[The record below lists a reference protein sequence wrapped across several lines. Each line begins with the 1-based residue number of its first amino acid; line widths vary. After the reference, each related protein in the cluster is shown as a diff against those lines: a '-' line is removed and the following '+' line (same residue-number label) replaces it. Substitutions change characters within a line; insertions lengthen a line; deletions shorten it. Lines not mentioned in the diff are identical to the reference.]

1 MSFSKVTDPSVR
13 NCTFEYLF
21 IMSLFTLPTELL
33 IMIFERVG
41 ADEFRARL
49 ELLTI
54 CKSWLS
60 LAQMVMVESLDF
72 SSKTIDRFPPASES
86 ARSLISESMIN
97 LSINLSDFSS
107 SGIFRDITQPMSVG
121 EYVSKMKSAHDAW
134 TSKVDE
140 RLRKL
145 GLLLSSCKKLRRV
158 DLVAYTMH
166 DPLMYNFTWPRQP
179 NLLDSSIR
187 HILSP
192 NLAHGLTHLFID
204 TAGRIIEDEG
214 GVWSRF
220 HTCSLIA
227 NHFRTLRV
235 LHVRMK
241 NICPEILN
249 VEGYTQHPPIEEL
262 VITLNNHDMYGS
274 PMTQGYTHRCSRKF
288 RHLEMI
294 NQKQYL
300 MKDLADAAFAIVPN
314 LPRMR
319 VLQIDQI
326 CALPGEWIRAVD
338 CITGKRVIY
347 KSRDDLEG
355 ETEYDLDN

>member
-1 MSFSKVTDPSVR
+1 MTDPSVQ
-13 NCTFEYLF
+13 NFAFEYPSIMPLF
-21 IMSLFTLPTELL
+21 ALPTELL
-33 IMIFERVG
+33 IMIFELVG

-54 CKSWLS
+54 CKSWLG
-60 LAQMVMVESLDF
+60 LAQMVMVESLVF
-72 SSKTIDRFPPASES
+72 SSKTIDRFPPAPES

-107 SGIFRDITQPMSVG
+107 SGIFRDITQRPLSVG

-134 TSKVDE
+134 ASKADE

-166 DPLMYNFTWPRQP
+166 DPLMFNFTWPREP

-227 NHFRTLRV
+227 KHFRTLRV

-249 VEGYTQHPPIEEL
+249 VEEHTQHPPIEEL

-300 MKDLADAAFAIVPN
+300 MKDLADAAFAIAPN

-355 ETEYDLDN
+355 ETEYDLDD

>member
-1 MSFSKVTDPSVR
+1 VGNF
-13 NCTFEYLF
+13 
-21 IMSLFTLPTELL
+21 ELL
-33 IMIFERVG
+33 EAG
-41 ADEFRARL
+41 L
-49 ELLTI
+49 EPSLLAV

-60 LAQMVMVESLDF
+60 LAQVVMVESLVF
-72 SSKTIDRFPPASES
+72 SSKTIDRFPPASKS

-97 LSINLSDFSS
+97 LAINLSDFSS
-107 SGIFRDITQPMSVG
+107 SGIFRDITQRPLSVG
-121 EYVSKMKSAHDAW
+121 EYISKVKSAHDAW
-134 TSKVDE
+134 TSKVSE
-140 RLRKL
+140 CLRKP

-166 DPLMYNFTWPRQP
+166 DPLMFNFTWPREP

-192 NLAHGLTHLFID
+192 NLARGLTHLLID

-227 NHFRTLRV
+227 KRSRTLRV
-235 LHVRMK
+235 LHVRMED
-241 NICPEILN
+241 ICPGVLN
-249 VEGYTQHPPIEEL
+249 VEGYTQHPLIEEL
-262 VITLNNHDMYGS
+262 VITLDNHDMYGS
-274 PMTQGYTHRCSRKF
+274 PVTQGYTHRCSRKF
-288 RHLEMI
+288 RPLEMI

-300 MKDLADAAFAIVPN
+300 MKDLADAAFAIAPN

-338 CITGKRVIY
+338 CINGKRVIY
-347 KSRDDLEG
+347 KSRDDLED
-355 ETEYDLDN
+355 ETEYDLGD